1 MNKAIII
8 LFEGNEPKEDCV
20 MALAE
25 VLRDFHVIKQYEDC
39 EVKVVDDVNTQS
51 FVKACKRVRSASEV
65 ALENALIYIRERFKR
80 ELSLPELSTFTISVT
95 NIIVMWSVRLDNHM
109 IDLSNGNSEMVNA
122 VKIIGKANLSSPR
135 VKSLISKVGINPT
148 AVRIVKMIYDRYFGC
163 DVSR

>member
-1 MNKAIII
+1 
-8 LFEGNEPKEDCV
+8 

-39 EVKVVDDVNTQS
+39 EVKVVDDVNAQN
-51 FVKACKRVRSASEV
+51 FAKACKRVRSASEV
-65 ALENALIYIRERFKR
+65 ALENALIYIRERFKW

-95 NIIVMWSVRLDNHM
+95 NIIVMWSVRLDSQI
-109 IDLSNGNSEMVNA
+109 IDLSNGNSEIINA

-135 VKSLISKVGINPT
+135 VKSLISKVGINPA
-148 AVRIVKMIYDRYFGC
+148 AVKIVKMIYDRYFGC